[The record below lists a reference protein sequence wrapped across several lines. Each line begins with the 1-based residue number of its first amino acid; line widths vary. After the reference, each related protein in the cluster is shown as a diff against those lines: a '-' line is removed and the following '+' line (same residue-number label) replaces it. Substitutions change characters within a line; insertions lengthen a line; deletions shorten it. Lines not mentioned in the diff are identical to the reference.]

1 MVSLPSLVTLCAL
14 CQQVYDSS
22 RGAWMKLK
30 DYRAHYGEP
39 SDGYVFT
46 ETFCDG
52 CHKLYATM
60 IGTRKEEIEPTA
72 QCPVEVP

>member
-1 MVSLPSLVTLCAL
+1 
-14 CQQVYDSS
+14 
-22 RGAWMKLK
+22 MKLK

-39 SDGYVFT
+39 SDGYAFT

-60 IGTRKEEIEPTA
+60 IGPRKEETEPTA